1 MASFSLPAVGPSLR
15 RSGTATGGRNV
26 ELAMSTSADQP
37 FRWRSVLVA
46 ALLPTLLF
54 STGEGAIIP
63 VIPVIAGNVGA
74 TLAIAGFVSGMLVL
88 GELLGDI
95 PSGVVISHIGE
106 RTAMIAASG
115 LSVLGLLTALLAPNP
130 WVLALGILVVGI
142 ATAVFA
148 LARHAFMTSFV
159 PMQYRARALS
169 TLGGSFRLGYLIGP
183 FLGAGVISLT
193 GAASSVFWVHIAGC
207 AAAAV
212 VLLVLADPEKTFAN
226 ATARRETPGEVE
238 VEQEARGL
246 FRTIRANR
254 HILVTLGLGST
265 LVAALRASRQ
275 VLLPLWAVSIG
286 LHETQTSLII
296 GVAGLVDFSLFFA
309 GGWIMDRF
317 GRLWTAVPS
326 MVGLGVGHLAL
337 AATAFLPGSVGWFI
351 GIAMFLSLA
360 NGIGA
365 GILMTLGADLADP
378 RHPAPFLGAWRF
390 TNDSGAATAPLIVSG
405 LTALVS
411 LPFAAGALGILGL
424 AGAVVL
430 RVFVPRY
437 SGRGGAKPVLS

>member
-1 MASFSLPAVGPSLR
+1 
-15 RSGTATGGRNV
+15 
-26 ELAMSTSADQP
+26 
-37 FRWRSVLVA
+37 VLVA

-74 TLAIAGFVSGMLVL
+74 TLAIAGFVSGMLVI
-88 GELLGDI
+88 GELIGDI

-115 LSVLGLLTALLAPNP
+115 LSVLGLLTALLAPNTV
-130 WVLALGILVVGI
+130 VLGLGILVVGV

-159 PMQYRARALS
+159 PIQYRARALS

-183 FLGAGVISLT
+183 FIGAGVISLT
-193 GAASSVFWVHIAGC
+193 GAAASVFWIHITGC
-207 AAAAV
+207 VATAL
-212 VLLVLADPEKTFAN
+212 VLLVLADPEKTFR
-226 ATARRETPGEVE
+226 TMSRETPGEIE
-238 VEQEARGL
+238 VAEEARGL
-246 FRTIRANR
+246 FRTIRANHR
-254 HILVTLGLGST
+254 VLLTLGMGST

-275 VLLPLWAVSIG
+275 VLVPLWAVSIG

-309 GGWIMDRF
+309 GGWVMDRF

-337 AATAFLPGSVGWFI
+337 AATAFLPGTVWWFI

-390 TNDSGAATAPLIVSG
+390 TNDSGAAAAPLIVSG

-411 LPFAAGALGILGL
+411 LPFAAGALGVMGL

-437 SGRGGAKPVLS
+437 SGRGGARPVLS

>member
-1 MASFSLPAVGPSLR
+1 
-15 RSGTATGGRNV
+15 
-26 ELAMSTSADQP
+26 MSASADQP

-212 VLLVLADPEKTFAN
+212 VLLVLADPEKTFAR
-226 ATARRETPGEVE
+226 AGVRAGAHARTHVETPGERE
-238 VEQEARGL
+238 VEQESRGL
-246 FRTIRANR
+246 FGTIRANR
-254 HILVTLGLGST
+254 RVLLTLGLGST
-265 LVAALRASRQ
+265 TVAALRASRQ

-337 AATAFLPGSVGWFI
+337 AATAFLPGTVGWFI

-390 TNDSGAATAPLIVSG
+390 TNDSGAAAAPLIVSG

-411 LPFAAGALGILGL
+411 LPFAAGALGVLGL
-424 AGAVVL
+424 VGAVVL

-437 SGRGGAKPVLS
+437 SSPRGPRPDTGATAISA

>member
-1 MASFSLPAVGPSLR
+1 MSPS
-15 RSGTATGGRNV
+15 S
-26 ELAMSTSADQP
+26 DQP

-46 ALLPTLLF
+46 ALLPTVLF

-74 TLAIAGFVSGMLVL
+74 TLALAGFVSGMLVL

-130 WVLALGILVVGI
+130 WVLGLGILVVGI

-159 PMQYRARALS
+159 PMRYRARALS

-183 FLGAGVISLT
+183 FIGAGVISLT
-193 GAASSVFWVHIAGC
+193 GTASSVFWIHIAGC
-207 AAAAV
+207 ACAAI
-212 VLLVLADPEKTFAN
+212 VLLVLADPEKTFAGAN
-226 ATARRETPGEVE
+226 RQRSAAHAPHTTPGERE
-238 VEQEARGL
+238 VEQETRGL

-254 HILVTLGLGST
+254 QVLLTLGMGST

-317 GRLWTAVPS
+317 GRLWTVVPS
-326 MVGLGVGHLAL
+326 MVGLGAGHLAL
-337 AATAFLPGSVGWFI
+337 AVTAFLPGTVWWFI

-390 TNDSGAATAPLIVSG
+390 TIDSGAASAPLIVSG
-405 LTALVS
+405 LTALIS
-411 LPFAAGALGILGL
+411 LPFAAGALGVMGL

-437 SGRGGAKPVLS
+437 SGRRAAPSVLS

>member
-1 MASFSLPAVGPSLR
+1 
-15 RSGTATGGRNV
+15 
-26 ELAMSTSADQP
+26 MSTSTAQP
-37 FRWRSVLVA
+37 FRWWSVIVA

-74 TLAIAGFVSGMLVL
+74 TLAIAGFVAGMLVL

-130 WVLALGILVVGI
+130 WVLGLGILVVGI

-193 GAASSVFWVHIAGC
+193 GAATSVFWIHIAGC
-207 AAAAV
+207 VAAAV
-212 VLLVLADPEKTFAN
+212 VLLVLADPEKTFS
-226 ATARRETPGEVE
+226 TLPGRRETPGERE
-238 VEQEARGL
+238 VEEEARGL

-254 HILVTLGLGST
+254 RVLLTLGVGST

-337 AATAFLPGSVGWFI
+337 AVTAFLPGTVWWFI
-351 GIAMFLSLA
+351 GMAMFLSLA

-390 TNDSGAATAPLIVSG
+390 TNDSGAAAAPLIVSG

-411 LPFAAGALGILGL
+411 LPFAAGALGVMGL

-437 SGRGGAKPVLS
+437 SGPRGRRPDAGTRAASL

>member
-1 MASFSLPAVGPSLR
+1 MRPS
-15 RSGTATGGRNV
+15 TA
-26 ELAMSTSADQP
+26 QP
-37 FRWRSVLVA
+37 FRWRSVIVA
-46 ALLPTLLF
+46 ALLPTVLF

-74 TLAIAGFVSGMLVL
+74 TLAVAGFVSGMLVI
-88 GELLGDI
+88 GELIGDI

-130 WVLALGILVVGI
+130 WVLGLGILVVGV

-159 PMQYRARALS
+159 PLQYRARALS

-183 FLGAGVISLT
+183 FIGAGVISLT
-193 GAASSVFWVHIAGC
+193 GAATSVFWVHIAGC

-212 VLLVLADPEKTFAN
+212 VLLVLADPEKTFGAAN
-226 ATARRETPGEVE
+226 VRRETAGEREVE
-238 VEQEARGL
+238 DEARGL

-254 HILVTLGLGST
+254 RVLLTLGMGST

-337 AATAFLPGSVGWFI
+337 AATAFLPGSVWWFI

-390 TNDSGAATAPLIVSG
+390 TNDSGAAAAPLIVSG

-411 LPFAAGALGILGL
+411 LPFAAGGLGVLGL

-430 RVFVPRY
+430 RVFVPKY
-437 SGRGGAKPVLS
+437 SSGSRPNPVLS

>member
-1 MASFSLPAVGPSLR
+1 VI
-15 RSGTATGGRNV
+15 
-26 ELAMSTSADQP
+26 
-37 FRWRSVLVA
+37 VA

-74 TLAIAGFVSGMLVL
+74 TLAIAGFVSGMLVI
-88 GELLGDI
+88 GELIGDI

-159 PMQYRARALS
+159 PIQYRARALS

-183 FLGAGVISLT
+183 FIGAGVIALT
-193 GAASSVFWVHIAGC
+193 GSAPSVFFIHIAGC
-207 AAAAV
+207 VSAAV
-212 VLLVLADPEKTFAN
+212 VLLVLADPEKTFAQ
-226 ATARRETPGEVE
+226 ASSRRETVGELE

-254 HILVTLGLGST
+254 RVLLTLGMGST

-337 AATAFLPGSVGWFI
+337 AATAFLPGTVWWFI

-390 TNDSGAATAPLIVSG
+390 TNDSGAAAAPLIVSG

-411 LPFAAGALGILGL
+411 LPFAAGALGVIGL

-437 SGRGGAKPVLS
+437 SDRGGRRTATST

>member
-1 MASFSLPAVGPSLR
+1 
-15 RSGTATGGRNV
+15 
-26 ELAMSTSADQP
+26 MSTTADQP

-74 TLAIAGFVSGMLVL
+74 TLAIAGFVSGMLVI
-88 GELLGDI
+88 GELIGDI

-130 WVLALGILVVGI
+130 WVLGLGILVVGV

-159 PMQYRARALS
+159 PMRYRARALS
-169 TLGGSFRLGYLIGP
+169 TLGGSFRLGYLVGP
-183 FLGAGVISLT
+183 FIGAGVISLT
-193 GAASSVFWVHIAGC
+193 GAAASVFWIHIAGC
-207 AAAAV
+207 VCTAV
-212 VLLVLADPEKTFAN
+212 VLLVLADPEKTFA
-226 ATARRETPGEVE
+226 TRSRRSETPGERE

-254 HILVTLGLGST
+254 QVLLTLGVGSMM
-265 LVAALRASRQ
+265 VAALRASRQ

-326 MVGLGVGHLAL
+326 MVGLGIGHLAL
-337 AATAFLPGSVGWFI
+337 AATAFLPGTMWWFI

-390 TNDSGAATAPLIVSG
+390 TNDSGAAAAPLIVSG

-411 LPFAAGALGILGL
+411 LPFAAGALGVMGL

-430 RVFVPRY
+430 RVFVPKYAARR
-437 SGRGGAKPVLS
+437 SIRADTGTGAASA

>member
-1 MASFSLPAVGPSLR
+1 
-15 RSGTATGGRNV
+15 
-26 ELAMSTSADQP
+26 MSASADQP

-183 FLGAGVISLT
+183 FLGAGVILLT

-212 VLLVLADPEKTFAN
+212 VLLVLADPEKTFAR
-226 ATARRETPGEVE
+226 AGVRAGAHARTHVETPGERE
-238 VEQEARGL
+238 VEHESRGL
-246 FRTIRANR
+246 FGTIRANR
-254 HILVTLGLGST
+254 RVLLTLGLGST
-265 LVAALRASRQ
+265 TVAALRASRQ

-337 AATAFLPGSVGWFI
+337 AATAFLPGTVGWFI

-390 TNDSGAATAPLIVSG
+390 TNDSGAASAPLIVSG

-411 LPFAAGALGILGL
+411 LPFAAGALGVLGL
-424 AGAVVL
+424 VGAVVL

-437 SGRGGAKPVLS
+437 SSPQGPRPDTGATAISA

>member
-1 MASFSLPAVGPSLR
+1 M
-15 RSGTATGGRNV
+15 T
-26 ELAMSTSADQP
+26 LADSQP
-37 FRWRSVLVA
+37 FRWRSVAVA
-46 ALLPTLLF
+46 ALLPTVLF

-74 TLAIAGFVSGMLVL
+74 TLAVAGFVSAMLVV

-95 PSGVVISHIGE
+95 PSGVVIARIGE
-106 RTAMIAASG
+106 RTAMICASG
-115 LSVLGLLTALLAPNP
+115 LSVVGLVIALLAPNP

-148 LARHAFMTSFV
+148 LARHAFMTTFV
-159 PMQYRARALS
+159 PVQFRARALS
-169 TLGGSFRLGYLIGP
+169 TLGGTFRLGYLIGP
-183 FLGAGVISLT
+183 FIGAGVIALT
-193 GAASSVFWVHIAGC
+193 GTAASAFIIHIVGC
-207 AAAAV
+207 VSAAV
-212 VLLVLADPEKTFAN
+212 VLLVFADPEKTFGAQRPGAAN
-226 ATARRETPGEVE
+226 ETAGEQE
-238 VEQEARGL
+238 VAEEARGL
-246 FRTIRANR
+246 FGTIRDNR
-254 HILVTLGLGST
+254 EVLLTLGLGST
-265 LVAALRASRQ
+265 MVAALRASRQ

-296 GVAGLVDFSLFFA
+296 GIAGAVDFSLFFA

-326 MVGLGVGHLAL
+326 MIGLGIGHLAL
-337 AATAFLPGSVGWFI
+337 AASAFLAGPVWWFI

-390 TNDSGAATAPLIVSG
+390 TNDAGGAAAPLIVAG
-405 LTALVS
+405 LTALIS
-411 LPFAAGALGILGL
+411 LPFAAATLGVIGL
-424 AGAVVL
+424 AGAAVL

-437 SGRGGAKPVLS
+437 SKPRRAALG

>member
-1 MASFSLPAVGPSLR
+1 
-15 RSGTATGGRNV
+15 
-26 ELAMSTSADQP
+26 MSSSADQP

-54 STGEGAIIP
+54 STGEGAIVP

-74 TLAIAGFVSGMLVL
+74 TLALAGFVSGMLVL

-106 RTAMIAASG
+106 RSAMIAASG
-115 LSVLGLLTALLAPNP
+115 LSVLGLLTALLATNP
-130 WVLALGILVVGI
+130 WVLGLGILVVGI

-159 PMQYRARALS
+159 PMKYRARALS

-183 FLGAGVISLT
+183 FIGAGVISLT
-193 GAASSVFWVHIAGC
+193 GAASSVFWIHIAGC
-207 AAAAV
+207 VCAAV
-212 VLLVLADPEKTFAN
+212 VLLVLADPEKMVSPRAV
-226 ATARRETPGEVE
+226 RSETPGERE

-246 FRTIRANR
+246 FRTIRANHR
-254 HILVTLGLGST
+254 VLLTLGMGST

-337 AATAFLPGSVGWFI
+337 AATAFLPGTVWWFI

-390 TNDSGAATAPLIVSG
+390 TNDSGAASAPLIVSG

-411 LPFAAGALGILGL
+411 LPFAAGALGVMGL

-437 SGRGGAKPVLS
+437 SQPRASS

>member
-1 MASFSLPAVGPSLR
+1 
-15 RSGTATGGRNV
+15 
-26 ELAMSTSADQP
+26 MSTSTAQP
-37 FRWRSVLVA
+37 FRWRSVIVA

-74 TLAIAGFVSGMLVL
+74 TLAIAGFVAGMLVL

-130 WVLALGILVVGI
+130 WVLGLGILVVGI

-193 GAASSVFWVHIAGC
+193 GAATSVFWIHIAGC
-207 AAAAV
+207 VAAAV
-212 VLLVLADPEKTFAN
+212 VLLVLADPEKTFS
-226 ATARRETPGEVE
+226 TLPGRRETSGERE
-238 VEQEARGL
+238 VDEEARGL

-254 HILVTLGLGST
+254 RVLLTLGVGST

-326 MVGLGVGHLAL
+326 MVGLGIGHLAL
-337 AATAFLPGSVGWFI
+337 AVTAFLPGTVWWFI

-390 TNDSGAATAPLIVSG
+390 TNDSGAAAAPLIVSG

-411 LPFAAGALGILGL
+411 LPFAAGALGVMGL

-437 SGRGGAKPVLS
+437 SGPRGRRPAAGTRAASV

>member
-1 MASFSLPAVGPSLR
+1 
-15 RSGTATGGRNV
+15 
-26 ELAMSTSADQP
+26 MSTTADQP

-74 TLAIAGFVSGMLVL
+74 TLAIAGFVSGMLVI
-88 GELLGDI
+88 GELIGDI
-95 PSGVVISHIGE
+95 PSGLVISHIGE

-130 WVLALGILVVGI
+130 LVLGLGILVVGV

-183 FLGAGVISLT
+183 FIGAGVISVT
-193 GAASSVFWVHIAGC
+193 GAAASVFWIHIVGC
-207 AAAAV
+207 ICTAV
-212 VLLVLADPEKTFAN
+212 VLLVLADPAKTFG
-226 ATARRETPGEVE
+226 TLPRRRETPGERE
-238 VEQEARGL
+238 VEEEARGL
-246 FRTIRANR
+246 FRTIRAHR
-254 HILVTLGLGST
+254 QVLLTLGIGSMM
-265 LVAALRASRQ
+265 VAALRASRQ

-309 GGWIMDRF
+309 GGWVMDRF

-337 AATAFLPGSVGWFI
+337 AATAFLPGTVGWFI

-390 TNDSGAATAPLIVSG
+390 TNDSGAAAAPLIVSG

-411 LPFAAGALGILGL
+411 LPFAAGALGVMGL

-430 RVFVPRY
+430 RVFVPKY
-437 SGRGGAKPVLS
+437 SGHRGERQLAS

>member
-1 MASFSLPAVGPSLR
+1 
-15 RSGTATGGRNV
+15 
-26 ELAMSTSADQP
+26 MSSRTEQP
-37 FRWRSVLVA
+37 FRWSSVLVA
-46 ALLPTLLF
+46 ALLPTVLF

-74 TLAIAGFVSGMLVL
+74 TLAIAGFVSGMLVV
-88 GELLGDI
+88 GELIGDI

-106 RTAMIAASG
+106 RTAMIAAAG

-130 WVLALGILVVGI
+130 WVLGFGILVVGV

-169 TLGGSFRLGYLIGP
+169 TLGGTFRLGYLVGP
-183 FLGAGVISLT
+183 FIGAGVISLT
-193 GAASSVFWVHIAGC
+193 GAASSVFWIHIVGC
-207 AAAAV
+207 VSAAI
-212 VLLVLADPEKTFAN
+212 VLLVLRDPEKTFATRSPRTE
-226 ATARRETPGEVE
+226 TAGEREVE
-238 VEQEARGL
+238 EEARGL
-246 FRTIRANR
+246 FRTIRANYQV
-254 HILVTLGLGST
+254 LVTLGLGAAM
-265 LVAALRASRQ
+265 VAALRASRQ

-326 MVGLGVGHLAL
+326 MIGLGVGHLAL
-337 AATAFLPGSVGWFI
+337 AATAFLPGTVWWFI

-365 GILMTLGADLADP
+365 GILMTLGSDLADP

-390 TNDSGAATAPLIVSG
+390 TNDTGAAAAPLIVSG

-411 LPFAAGALGILGL
+411 LPFAAGALGVLGL

-437 SGRGGAKPVLS
+437 SRHGGARPAPATAV

>member
-1 MASFSLPAVGPSLR
+1 
-15 RSGTATGGRNV
+15 
-26 ELAMSTSADQP
+26 MSSAEQP
-37 FRWRSVLVA
+37 FRWRSVIVA

-74 TLAIAGFVSGMLVL
+74 TLAIAGFVSGMLVI
-88 GELLGDI
+88 GELIGDI
-95 PSGVVISHIGE
+95 PSGIVISHIGE

-130 WVLALGILVVGI
+130 VVLGLGILVVGI

-183 FLGAGVISLT
+183 FIGAGAISLT
-193 GAASSVFWVHIAGC
+193 GAVSSVFWIHIAGC
-207 AAAAV
+207 IAAAV
-212 VLLVLADPEKTFAN
+212 VLLVLADPEKTFQGAKVQR
-226 ATARRETPGEVE
+226 AAARARETPGERE

-254 HILVTLGLGST
+254 QVLLTLGMGST

-337 AATAFLPGSVGWFI
+337 AATAFLPGTVWWFI

-390 TNDSGAATAPLIVSG
+390 TNDSGAAAAPLIVSG
-405 LTALVS
+405 LTALIS
-411 LPFAAGALGILGL
+411 LPFAAGALGIIGL

-437 SGRGGAKPVLS
+437 SGRGGARRPLS

>member
-1 MASFSLPAVGPSLR
+1 
-15 RSGTATGGRNV
+15 
-26 ELAMSTSADQP
+26 MSTSTAQP
-37 FRWRSVLVA
+37 FRWRSVIVA

-74 TLAIAGFVSGMLVL
+74 TLAIAGFVAGMLVL

-130 WVLALGILVVGI
+130 WVLGLGILVVGI

-193 GAASSVFWVHIAGC
+193 GAAASVFWIHIAGC
-207 AAAAV
+207 VAAAV
-212 VLLVLADPEKTFAN
+212 VLLVLADPDKTFS
-226 ATARRETPGEVE
+226 TLPGRRETSGERE
-238 VEQEARGL
+238 VDEEARGL

-254 HILVTLGLGST
+254 RVLLTLGVGST

-337 AATAFLPGSVGWFI
+337 AVTAFLPGTVWWFI

-390 TNDSGAATAPLIVSG
+390 TNDSGAAAAPLIVSG

-411 LPFAAGALGILGL
+411 LPFAAGALGVMGL

-437 SGRGGAKPVLS
+437 SGPRGRRPAAGTRAASL

>member
-1 MASFSLPAVGPSLR
+1 
-15 RSGTATGGRNV
+15 
-26 ELAMSTSADQP
+26 MSSSADQP

-54 STGEGAIIP
+54 SIGEGAIIP

-74 TLAIAGFVSGMLVL
+74 TLAIAGFVSGMLVV
-88 GELLGDI
+88 GELIGDI

-130 WVLALGILVVGI
+130 WVLALGILVVGV

-159 PMQYRARALS
+159 PMRYRARALS

-183 FLGAGVISLT
+183 FIGAGVISLT
-193 GAASSVFWVHIAGC
+193 GAASSVFWIHIAGC
-207 AAAAV
+207 VCAAV
-212 VLLVLADPEKTFAN
+212 VLLVLADPEKTFAR
-226 ATARRETPGEVE
+226 AASRRETLGERE
-238 VEQEARGL
+238 VEQESRGL

-254 HILVTLGLGST
+254 QVLLTLGMGST

-309 GGWIMDRF
+309 GGWVMDRF

-337 AATAFLPGSVGWFI
+337 AATAFLPGTVWWFI

-390 TNDSGAATAPLIVSG
+390 TNDSGAAAAPLIVSG

-411 LPFAAGALGILGL
+411 LPFAAGALGVLGL

-430 RVFVPRY
+430 RIFVPRY
-437 SGRGGAKPVLS
+437 SDRGGRRLRRPPEISLS